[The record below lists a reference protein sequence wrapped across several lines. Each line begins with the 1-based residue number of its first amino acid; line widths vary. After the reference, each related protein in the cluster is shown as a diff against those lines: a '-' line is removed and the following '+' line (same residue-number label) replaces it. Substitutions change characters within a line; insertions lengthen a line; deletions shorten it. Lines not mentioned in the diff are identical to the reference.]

1 MGRFPLLGNV
11 VAQVVRPDFEPCH
24 ARSREGLLDFAWQR
38 PAVTSVDTETRKH
51 DIRVN
56 GGTAMKNV
64 TITMPEQTLAKVRVE
79 AAKAGKSVSRFM
91 TDLAEARMERPKRDP
106 AEAMRLFLA
115 GPLYDLTDE
124 NGNAPTRDQIYD
136 RSDFR

>member
-1 MGRFPLLGNV
+1 MR
-11 VAQVVRPDFEPCH
+11 
-24 ARSREGLLDFAWQR
+24 
-38 PAVTSVDTETRKH
+38 
-51 DIRVN
+51 
-56 GGTAMKNV
+56 NV
-64 TITMPEQTLAKVRVE
+64 TISMPEQTLAKVRVE

-91 TDLAEARMERPKRDP
+91 ADLAEDKLGRRKRDP

-136 RSDFR
+136 RSDLR